1 MARADELKERAYN
14 KTYSQLMDLMDA
26 AVEQGNT
33 SIAVSY
39 KFFQENN
46 ELLKYVIDKAV
57 EDGFFL
63 RLYESRME
71 IRLSE

>member
-1 MARADELKERAYN
+1 
-14 KTYSQLMDLMDA
+14 MDLMDA

-39 KFFQENN
+39 KFFQGNN
-46 ELLKYVIDKAV
+46 ELLKYVIDKAA

-71 IRLSE
+71 IRLNE